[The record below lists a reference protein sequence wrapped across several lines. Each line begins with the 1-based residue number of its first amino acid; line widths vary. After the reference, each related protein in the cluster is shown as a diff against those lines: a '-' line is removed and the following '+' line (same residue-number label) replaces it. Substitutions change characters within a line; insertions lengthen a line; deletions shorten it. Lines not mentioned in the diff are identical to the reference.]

1 MDVNSS
7 YHFDAPAARVWEVML
22 DPDVIAKCMPGCEK
36 LTPLGNDQYEA
47 IISVGVGAVRGSYT
61 ARITVAD
68 QVPMHSYRLV
78 VEGTGAPGFV
88 RGVAHISL
96 EDQGERTL
104 VKVDGDAQVGGTV
117 ARVGQRLIG
126 NVNRM
131 MMDRFFTC
139 LQEVAGQADP
149 HS

>member
-7 YHFDAPAARVWEVML
+7 YHFDAPATRVWEVLL
-22 DPDVIAKCMPGCEK
+22 DPDVIAGCLPGCEK
-36 LTPLGNDQYEA
+36 LTPLGDDQYEA

-68 QVPMHSYRLV
+68 QVPMCSYRLI

-88 RGVAHISL
+88 RGVANISL

-104 VKVDGDAQVGGTV
+104 VKVDGEAQVGGTV

-139 LQEVAGQADP
+139 LQETAGQSDP